1 MSLLT
6 SVLVLAVGLVL
17 LAATRAL
24 PAFAAVPAGFQDA
37 PVLTGLSEPTAVQ
50 FAADGRIFVAEKS
63 GLIKVFHGLSDPSP
77 TVFADLRTQVH
88 NFWDRGLLGIAL
100 DPQFSSGRPYVYV
113 LYTHDA
119 AVGGTAPRWGAAG
132 VSSDGCP
139 NPPGATTAGCVVSGQ
154 LSKLTANGD
163 VMAGPEQVLVDGW
176 CQQFPSHSVGTVAFG
191 ADGKLYASAG
201 DGASFLYE
209 DHGQTGNP
217 CADPAGEG
225 GALRAQSLRNGGQ
238 PTVLSGSVIRV
249 DPDTGL
255 ASSTNPLAGSAD
267 TNARRIVAEGLRNP
281 FRFAFRPGTNEIW
294 AGDVGWNTWE
304 EINRVVDPTAKVTN
318 FGWPCWE
325 GPVTQDSYSVEP
337 MCKNLPASAVSAPY
351 FTYNHADHVATGDN
365 CTTGS
370 SSISGMAFH
379 AGGSYPTAYNGAL
392 FFADYSRNCI
402 WVMPQGANGLPDP
415 AQVRGFISNAAGPVS
430 LTTGPAGDLYY
441 TDLKGGTVH
450 RITYTSGNNPPVAS
464 LEASAINGK
473 APMTVTFDA
482 GGSSD
487 PDPGDVL
494 TYSWDL
500 NGDGV
505 YGDATGVSAAT
516 TFNAPGNH
524 IVAVTVTDDKGASST
539 ARTSIAVGP
548 GAPAVTI
555 NLPVTPSSWAAGDPI
570 NFSGSAID
578 PTDGVLPASAL
589 SWSAAIEHCPSNC
602 HTHPLQ
608 NFPGVASGSFTAP
621 DHDYPSYLNLS
632 LTATDSLGL
641 STTKTLRLDPA
652 TVNLAFGSQPSGLKL
667 AVGAGTSVTPFTRTV
682 IADSTNSITAPGPQ
696 ALAGQGYGFGSWS
709 DTGSQGHTITAGAAG
724 SQPETF
730 TATYTNTGPAAPTP
744 QLDLAPASLNLTS
757 PVAMSSPPQ
766 AVTLTNNGT
775 ADLHVNSFSTG
786 DTHFALSAPD
796 GCATVAPGASC
807 PISVAFTPGS
817 TGTVFALL
825 TIRYDD
831 GTGPGT
837 AVQTV
842 ALTGTGRPSDPIPAR
857 QQALGGNTGLL
868 GAPVG
873 AQYPVPGGAAQNYTG
888 GRIYYSPATG
898 AHEVHGAILTRYLQL
913 GGPGG
918 IMGLPTSDETATTG
932 AAGHFNTFSR
942 ATMYWSPA
950 TGAHEV
956 HGAILARYLQ
966 LGGPASILRI
976 PTSDETATTGTAGR
990 FNTFTGGVIYW
1001 SPASGAHEVHGAILA
1016 SWLVQ
1021 GSAKGR
1027 LGLPVSDEYT
1037 VTGGR
1042 RSDFQH
1048 GSITWTPTKGTTTT
1062 YR

>member
-1 MSLLT
+1 
-6 SVLVLAVGLVL
+6 
-17 LAATRAL
+17 
-24 PAFAAVPAGFQDA
+24 
-37 PVLTGLSEPTAVQ
+37 LSEPTAVQ

-415 AQVRGFISNAAGPVS
+415 AQVRGFISNAAG
-430 LTTGPAGDLYY
+430 
-441 TDLKGGTVH
+441 
-450 RITYTSGNNPPVAS
+450 RC
-464 LEASAINGK
+464 
-473 APMTVTFDA
+473 
-482 GGSSD
+482 
-487 PDPGDVL
+487 
-494 TYSWDL
+494 
-500 NGDGV
+500 
-505 YGDATGVSAAT
+505 
-516 TFNAPGNH
+516 
-524 IVAVTVTDDKGASST
+524 
-539 ARTSIAVGP
+539 R
-548 GAPAVTI
+548 
-555 NLPVTPSSWAAGDPI
+555 
-570 NFSGSAID
+570 
-578 PTDGVLPASAL
+578 
-589 SWSAAIEHCPSNC
+589 
-602 HTHPLQ
+602 
-608 NFPGVASGSFTAP
+608 
-621 DHDYPSYLNLS
+621 
-632 LTATDSLGL
+632 
-641 STTKTLRLDPA
+641 
-652 TVNLAFGSQPSGLKL
+652 
-667 AVGAGTSVTPFTRTV
+667 
-682 IADSTNSITAPGPQ
+682 
-696 ALAGQGYGFGSWS
+696 
-709 DTGSQGHTITAGAAG
+709 
-724 SQPETF
+724 
-730 TATYTNTGPAAPTP
+730 
-744 QLDLAPASLNLTS
+744 
-757 PVAMSSPPQ
+757 
-766 AVTLTNNGT
+766 
-775 ADLHVNSFSTG
+775 
-786 DTHFALSAPD
+786 
-796 GCATVAPGASC
+796 
-807 PISVAFTPGS
+807 
-817 TGTVFALL
+817 
-825 TIRYDD
+825 
-831 GTGPGT
+831 
-837 AVQTV
+837 
-842 ALTGTGRPSDPIPAR
+842 
-857 QQALGGNTGLL
+857 
-868 GAPVG
+868 
-873 AQYPVPGGAAQNYTG
+873 
-888 GRIYYSPATG
+888 
-898 AHEVHGAILTRYLQL
+898 
-913 GGPGG
+913 
-918 IMGLPTSDETATTG
+918 
-932 AAGHFNTFSR
+932 
-942 ATMYWSPA
+942 
-950 TGAHEV
+950 
-956 HGAILARYLQ
+956 
-966 LGGPASILRI
+966 
-976 PTSDETATTGTAGR
+976 
-990 FNTFTGGVIYW
+990 
-1001 SPASGAHEVHGAILA
+1001 
-1016 SWLVQ
+1016 
-1021 GSAKGR
+1021 
-1027 LGLPVSDEYT
+1027 
-1037 VTGGR
+1037 
-1042 RSDFQH
+1042 
-1048 GSITWTPTKGTTTT
+1048 
-1062 YR
+1062 